1 MEKEYEEE
9 ELRRMRREQRRREIR
24 RRKKQQQLF
33 QRMIAAG
40 TFAVILTVLLII
52 AAGRV
57 GKEEAGQK
65 ESSREDMAQE
75 SPAAEKQKG
84 RPETEAD
91 KEQEDAEEEP
101 ESGSDAAETEKGPYR
116 FQETEDTIQ
125 PGEEIV
131 STNAIL
137 VDVEKKTILA
147 GRNEKE
153 RTVPASMTKVLTLLV
168 AVENIEDLDETYT
181 VRADA
186 AEYALAHD
194 CSSAGFEKEETVTIR
209 DLLYGAILPS
219 GADAALSLAVCV
231 SGSQEAFVEKMNGKL
246 EELGLSGT
254 AHFTNCVGI
263 YEEDHY
269 CTVYDMAVIMN
280 AAIDNEVC
288 REVLSAHTYTTSG
301 TDQHPD
307 GILLSNWFLRRIED
321 KDTGGEVL
329 CGKTGYVDQSGN
341 CAVSYGKGENG
352 GSYICVT
359 ANAFNKWK
367 CIYDHA
373 ALYRRFGQGNQN
385 SENL

>member
-52 AAGRV
+52 AAGRM

-65 ESSREDMAQE
+65 
-75 SPAAEKQKG
+75 EKQKG

-101 ESGSDAAETEKGPYR
+101 KSGSDAAETEKGPYR

-153 RTVPASMTKVLTLLV
+153 RTVPSAPCRHML
-168 AVENIEDLDETYT
+168 N
-181 VRADA
+181 
-186 AEYALAHD
+186 
-194 CSSAGFEKEETVTIR
+194 SS
-209 DLLYGAILPS
+209 
-219 GADAALSLAVCV
+219 
-231 SGSQEAFVEKMNGKL
+231 
-246 EELGLSGT
+246 
-254 AHFTNCVGI
+254 
-263 YEEDHY
+263 
-269 CTVYDMAVIMN
+269 
-280 AAIDNEVC
+280 
-288 REVLSAHTYTTSG
+288 
-301 TDQHPD
+301 
-307 GILLSNWFLRRIED
+307 
-321 KDTGGEVL
+321 
-329 CGKTGYVDQSGN
+329 
-341 CAVSYGKGENG
+341 CA
-352 GSYICVT
+352 
-359 ANAFNKWK
+359 WK
-367 CIYDHA
+367 PG
-373 ALYRRFGQGNQN
+373 RW
-385 SENL
+385 